1 MQASIYKP
9 AKSSM
14 QSGIQNSSHWILE
27 YINKTARTIEPVM
40 GWVSSTDMMREVKLK
55 FNTKEEAVN
64 FAVANKLEYE
74 VITPQEKK
82 VTIRTYAENFK

>member
-1 MQASIYKP
+1 
-9 AKSSM
+9 M
-14 QSGIQNSSHWILE
+14 QSGIQNSLHWILE
-27 YINKTARTIEPVM
+27 YIHNSARTIEPVM

-74 VITPQEKK
+74 VIIPQEKK